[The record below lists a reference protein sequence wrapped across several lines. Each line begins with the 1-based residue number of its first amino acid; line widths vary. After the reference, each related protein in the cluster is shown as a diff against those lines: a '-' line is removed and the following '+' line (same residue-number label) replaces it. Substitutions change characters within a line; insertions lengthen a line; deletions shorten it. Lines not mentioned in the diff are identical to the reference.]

1 MTFPSQDHPM
11 AVRSDLAR
19 DLERRLN
26 EAILERDE
34 LKRWT
39 SVNGVAELIAEN
51 ERMEKLMAA
60 QAELLQRTFR
70 EREDEL
76 VAEIARLRSQL
87 TDSQA

>member
-1 MTFPSQDHPM
+1 M